1 MEFLHSDMFLILML
15 VLNLLMIA
23 AFIFAYFNMIKLR
36 NNYSQFMK
44 KLGNG
49 DDIEEILKD
58 FIVKVDNIEQENE
71 EIKDF
76 IYVLNERVNG
86 CFQKTGMVRY
96 NAFKDTGSNLS
107 FALAI
112 LDKNN
117 DGVVLNG
124 IYSRDISNI
133 YAKPVFNGKS
143 EYKLSDE
150 EVEAI
155 IKAINNNKKSKN

>member
-1 MEFLHSDMFLILML
+1 
-15 VLNLLMIA
+15 MIA

-36 NNYSQFMK
+36 KNYSQFMK

-117 DGVVLNG
+117 DGVVLNALP
-124 IYSRDISNI
+124 D
-133 YAKPVFNGKS
+133 FD
-143 EYKLSDE
+143 EYRKE
-150 EVEAI
+150 QMGE
-155 IKAINNNKKSKN
+155 K

>member
-36 NNYSQFMK
+36 KNYSQFMK

>member
-36 NNYSQFMK
+36 KNYTQFMK

>member
-36 NNYSQFMK
+36 KNYSQFMK

-58 FIVKVDNIEQENE
+58 SIVKVDNIEQENE

-76 IYVLNERVNG
+76 IYVLNERVNS
-86 CFQKTGMVRY
+86 CLQKTGMVRY

>member
-15 VLNLLMIA
+15 VLNLLMIV

-36 NNYSQFMK
+36 KNYSQFMK